1 MPLVSV
7 VIPITHY
14 DKELVEAVDSVLKQT
29 VKDLEIILVDNH
41 ASADVRGTAERLR
54 EKNKGFVRLVSEEK
68 KGAAAARN
76 KGICESQGQYIAL
89 LDSDD
94 RMKPRRIETQLSAVR
109 SDSGISLV
117 GSWKD
122 DISPDG
128 REVVKKN
135 CRPDIPRWAT
145 ILFKNSER
153 FQANPLYEPQTS
165 SLFFEKEKAKAIGF
179 FDERFDP
186 YWLHDT
192 FFVYEMYLLGKVHVV
207 EEALSE
213 QRMHT
218 QEDGKRRV
226 LDLKRL
232 ELIGLF
238 YKILKENHYDANDP
252 QSVLAFKKLRSRW
265 LRESAILI
273 LSYKKGRTFSQKLL
287 ERALKDNPLSLK
299 NWGTYFRMALPRGL
313 QPLPCG
319 IPDIIDGNLPDFIN
333 ERWIEEVFP

>member
-7 VIPITHY
+7 VIPITNY
-14 DKELVEAVDSVLKQT
+14 DKELLEAVDSVLNQT

-41 ASADVRGTAERLR
+41 ASRDVRATAERLQ
-54 EKNKGFVRLVSEEK
+54 EKNKGVVRLVSEEK
-68 KGAAAARN
+68 RGAAAARN
-76 KGICESQGQYIAL
+76 KGIFESQGQYIAL

-94 RMKPRRIETQLSAVR
+94 RMKPRRIEVQLSAIR
-109 SDSGISLV
+109 SDSEISLV

-128 REVVKKN
+128 REVVRKN

-145 ILFKNSER
+145 ILFKDWER
-153 FQANPLYEPQTS
+153 FKVNPLYEPQTS
-165 SLFFEKEKAKAIGF
+165 SLFFEKDKAKVIGF

-186 YWLHDT
+186 YWLEDT
-192 FFVYEMYLLGKVHVV
+192 VFVYEMYLLGKVYVV
-207 EEALSE
+207 QEALSE

-226 LDLKRL
+226 FDLKRL

-238 YKILKENHYDANDP
+238 YKILKENHYDSNDP
-252 QSVLAFKKLRSRW
+252 HSVLSFKKLRSRW

-273 LSYKKGRTFSQKLL
+273 LSYKKGEKFAQKLL
-287 ERALKDNPLSLK
+287 YRALKDHPFSLK
-299 NWGTYFRMALPRGL
+299 NWETYFRKSLPRGL

-319 IPDIIDGNLPDFIN
+319 IPDIIDGDLPDFIN
-333 ERWIEEVFP
+333 ERWIEEVFQ